1 MSCSAHG
8 STVLRFDVCRQ
19 TSICLRQYLLIVP
32 SATSCENPA
41 AACAIV
47 GVPIR
52 FPAILAGLATAAHEE
67 TTMNRGDF
75 IDGILVR
82 LKSTGEVM
90 TLGGTEDDW
99 ICTTADTG
107 RVVRKHVQPDD
118 VDPVI
123 NN

>member
-1 MSCSAHG
+1 
-8 STVLRFDVCRQ
+8 
-19 TSICLRQYLLIVP
+19 
-32 SATSCENPA
+32 
-41 AACAIV
+41 
-47 GVPIR
+47 
-52 FPAILAGLATAAHEE
+52 
-67 TTMNRGDF
+67 MNRGDF

-99 ICTTADTG
+99 ICSAADAG
-107 RVVRKHVQPDD
+107 RMVRKHVQPDD

>member
-1 MSCSAHG
+1 M
-8 STVLRFDVCRQ
+8 CRQ
-19 TSICLRQYLLIVP
+19 TSICPPIPAHRAIGHVAREPRCRLRYLWR
-32 SATSCENPA
+32 SN
-41 AACAIV
+41 
-47 GVPIR
+47 R
-52 FPAILAGLATAAHEE
+52 FPAILAGLATTAHEG

-99 ICTTADTG
+99 ICTAADAG
-107 RVVRKHVQPDD
+107 RVVRKHVQPDE